1 MSWRLCAYLGLISMI
16 LLCGIKRV
24 SREDALWITW
34 KQATNGSS
42 LGDDWLLWSKTGWL
56 LLQLQYLYPKAP
68 SWKQVAGGVT
78 AAGMYAGLR
87 ASGKK
92 PNLALVTC
100 DVGAVAAGVFTMN
113 AVAAPVVYCK
123 KVLGSAEVSKKDDP
137 KVIILMQQA
146 EFLSSLARNRAWRTG
161 GAAWDYWQSPFTSFE
176 IL

>member
-1 MSWRLCAYLGLISMI
+1 
-16 LLCGIKRV
+16 
-24 SREDALWITW
+24 
-34 KQATNGSS
+34 
-42 LGDDWLLWSKTGWL
+42 
-56 LLQLQYLYPKAP
+56 
-68 SWKQVAGGVT
+68 
-78 AAGMYAGLR
+78 MYAGLR

-113 AVAAPVVYCK
+113 VVAAPVVYCK
-123 KVLGSAEVSKKDDP
+123 KVLGSAEDEAEVPGSDNVFCLKLRQLLRSLMAVFMFLVRIKVSKKDDP

-161 GAAWDYWQSPFTSFE
+161 GAAWDYWQSAFTSFE